1 MDSVNEYVFCTWDSV
16 YSFINPYKHTT
27 IESVND
33 DADIENQ
40 YEKISKKVVVGFG
53 NILTNLLILKLD
65 FIKQCIIES
74 IKQYSKYME
83 KDNEPQIEIKEKDE

>member
-1 MDSVNEYVFCTWDSV
+1 MT
-16 YSFINPYKHTT
+16 
-27 IESVND
+27 
-33 DADIENQ
+33 
-40 YEKISKKVVVGFG
+40 
-53 NILTNLLILKLD
+53 LD